1 MTPNI
6 REFALAAHPTFMAP
20 VNKELMPD
28 SAASSGAMQ
37 AIIKWLLFALILV
50 LLDQYAKYLAV
61 EHIKPG
67 SSIPVLPF
75 FSLVLTY
82 NTGAAFS
89 FLAGAAGWQRW
100 FFVFIALVASIRIV
114 WMLHKHRRNAFLCF
128 GLALILGGA
137 IGNVIDRLTVGAVVD
152 FILVYWREYHWPAF
166 NVADSCISVGAG
178 VVIWDGFMRKP
189 SP

>member
-1 MTPNI
+1 MGS
-6 REFALAAHPTFMAP
+6 
-20 VNKELMPD
+20 KERMPD
-28 SAASSGAMQ
+28 GAHSGATQ
-37 AIIKWLLFALILV
+37 AVIKWLLFALVLV
-50 LLDQYAKYLAV
+50 LLDQYTKYLAV
-61 EHIKPG
+61 EHIQPG
-67 SSIPVLPF
+67 SSIPVLPS

-89 FLAGAAGWQRW
+89 FLAAASGWQRW
-100 FFVFIALVASIRIV
+100 FFVLIALGASILIV
-114 WMLHKHRRNAFLCF
+114 WMLHKHRGNAFLCF

-178 VVIWDGFMRKP
+178 VVIWDGFMRTP
-189 SP
+189 SRSR